1 MNSLEVN
8 SKLKKAQFYL
18 GINMVLIGLC
28 AIWGLSLILAVPM
41 VFSVFA
47 SYSAISEVIADFKE
61 RINNEED

>member
-18 GINMVLIGLC
+18 GINMFLIGLC
-28 AIWGLSLILAVPM
+28 AIWGLSLMFAVPM

-47 SYSAISEVIADFKE
+47 SYSAISEVIVDFKE
-61 RINNEED
+61 RINNE